1 MDNVESTAAALA
13 SSMVVEDSGA
23 DAAEVLAQQLT
34 EEPEAQQAEAQ
45 QDEGTAAEAGAQET
59 AQGEEAAGDD
69 GGAGEGDR
77 LGEIKSGIRELHE
90 SAGWSIDML
99 SGFAADAQARADIAA
114 GRSVAQAANAYAMR
128 LLSGAG
134 APAARSGGKR
144 GVQGIHRPA
153 ATETAASTSI
163 EDMTDAQFE
172 AFSRRAQELMKEGK
186 KVRM

>member
-13 SSMVVEDSGA
+13 SSMVVEDGGA

-34 EEPEAQQAEAQ
+34 EEPEAQQAE
-45 QDEGTAAEAGAQET
+45 GTAEDAGAQET
-59 AQGEEAAGDD
+59 TQSEEAAHDEEA
-69 GGAGEGDR
+69 AGEGDR

-128 LLSGAG
+128 LLAG
-134 APAARSGGKR
+134 GNELPAKAGGKR